1 MAVARGI
8 RDGVD
13 TLRRVVTSGGGRD
26 DRRRLSLTPPLT
38 GLPDAAARDGVRA
51 LSLSTIGELLPSLL
65 HELRNPL
72 AAITSSV
79 ELLVE
84 ETGPGELNAELSAI
98 LAELRRMDLGFQ
110 GLGMIGRRLRTLRPQ
125 PIEPS
130 LQDVVRVMRI
140 PAGRAGVILRLDV
153 EPMPLL
159 AFNPAVVRAMLFNL
173 VNNAIGACREG
184 DEVRVRARLVD
195 RDRAFELSVGDTGAG
210 MSPEVLA
217 RCTEP
222 FFSTRAHATGLGLA
236 MCHEAVERAGGRM
249 AVASTSGRGTRV
261 VLTVPLADPGNNA

>member
-1 MAVARGI
+1 MTAPVSLPPDAGV
-8 RDGVD
+8 RDG
-13 TLRRVVTSGGGRD
+13 
-26 DRRRLSLTPPLT
+26 
-38 GLPDAAARDGVRA
+38 ARA
-51 LSLSTIGELLPSLL
+51 LSLATISELLPSLL

-84 ETGPGELNAELSAI
+84 ETGPGELQAELSAI

-110 GLGMIGRRLRTLRPQ
+110 GLGMIGRRLRALRPQ
-125 PIEPS
+125 PMEPS

-159 AFNPAVVRAMLFNL
+159 PFNAAVVRAMLFNL
-173 VNNAIGACREG
+173 LNNAIAACREG
-184 DEVRVRARLVD
+184 DEVRVRGRLVEGD
-195 RDRAFELSVGDTGAG
+195 RGFELTVSDTGAG

-222 FFSTRAHATGLGLA
+222 FFSTRTHATGLGLA

-261 VLTVPLADPGNNA
+261 VLTVPLDDPGNSA

>member
-1 MAVARGI
+1 M
-8 RDGVD
+8 
-13 TLRRVVTSGGGRD
+13 
-26 DRRRLSLTPPLT
+26 
-38 GLPDAAARDGVRA
+38 RDGVRA
-51 LSLSTIGELLPSLL
+51 LSLTTISELLPSLL

-79 ELLVE
+79 ELLIE
-84 ETGPGELNAELSAI
+84 ETTGELHGELNAI

-110 GLGMIGRRLRTLRPQ
+110 GLGMIGRRLRSLRTQ
-125 PIEPS
+125 SLEPS

-159 AFNPAVVRAMLFNL
+159 PFNGAVVRAMLFNL
-173 VNNAIGACREG
+173 LNNAIAACREG
-184 DEVRVRARLVD
+184 DEVRVRGRLVEGD
-195 RDRAFELSVGDTGAG
+195 RGFELTVSDTGAG

-222 FFSTRAHATGLGLA
+222 FFSTRTHATGLGLA
-236 MCHEAVERAGGRM
+236 MCHEAVERAAAGGWRWRARRGGGR
-249 AVASTSGRGTRV
+249 GWC
-261 VLTVPLADPGNNA
+261 